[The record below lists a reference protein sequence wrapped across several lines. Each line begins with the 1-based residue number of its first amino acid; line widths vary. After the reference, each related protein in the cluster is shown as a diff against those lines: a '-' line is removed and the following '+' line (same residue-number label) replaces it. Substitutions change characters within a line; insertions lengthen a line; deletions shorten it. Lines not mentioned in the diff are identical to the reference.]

1 VIESVIFDLDR
12 TLLMKSLS
20 NNRRG
25 EIEEQMKEMK
35 LVGKNVIVRP
45 IQSSDFPILWNYIY
59 GEDNP
64 EWKKWDAPYFPLK
77 FKTLDEY
84 TNRMHEILNKNEEVP
99 PAMIIEVDKTV
110 IGTVSYYWEH
120 KESLWL
126 EVGIVIYD
134 PSYWN
139 GGYGTEALKI
149 WIDHL
154 FSSMP
159 LVRIGLT
166 TWSGNQ
172 QMIRCAEKLGMKLE
186 GRLRKCRFYNGEYYD
201 SIRMGVLREEWDNL
215 WNNNNGEYANNNN

>member
-1 VIESVIFDLDR
+1 
-12 TLLMKSLS
+12 
-20 NNRRG
+20 
-25 EIEEQMKEMK
+25 
-35 LVGKNVIVRP
+35 
-45 IQSSDFPILWNYIY
+45 
-59 GEDNP
+59 
-64 EWKKWDAPYFPLK
+64 
-77 FKTLDEY
+77 
-84 TNRMHEILNKNEEVP
+84 
-99 PAMIIEVDKTV
+99 MIIEVDKTV

-139 GGYGTEALKI
+139 GGYGTEVLKL

-154 FSSMP
+154 FSFMP
-159 LVRIGLT
+159 LVHIGLT

-172 QMIRCAEKLGMKLE
+172 RMIRCAERLGMKLE

-201 SIRMGVLREEWDNL
+201 SIRMGVLREEWDIL

>member
-1 VIESVIFDLDR
+1 
-12 TLLMKSLS
+12 
-20 NNRRG
+20 
-25 EIEEQMKEMK
+25 MKELK
-35 LVGKNVIVRP
+35 LVGNKVIVRT
-45 IQSSDFPILWNYIY
+45 IHSSDLPILWNYIY
-59 GEDNP
+59 GEELP
-64 EWKKWDAPYFPLK
+64 EWKKWDAPYFPLR
-77 FKTLDEY
+77 FETLDEY
-84 TNRMHEILNKNEEVP
+84 TKRMKELLDTKEEVP
-99 PAMIIEVDKTV
+99 PRMVIEANETV

-139 GGYGTEALKI
+139 GGYGSEALKL

-154 FSSMP
+154 FSVMP

-172 QMIRCAEKLGMKLE
+172 RMIRCAEKLGMKIE

-201 SIRMGVLREEWDNL
+201 SIRMGVLREEWN
-215 WNNNNGEYANNNN
+215 